1 MNFKIDIWI
10 QDIKGEKCATIHN
23 LGGFGRRT
31 MENGRNSF
39 REKGDIDSEEEFLSF
54 RKKNYKNFQ

>member
-31 MENGRNSF
+31 MENGRNTLEIF
-39 REKGDIDSEEEFLSF
+39 ERMLS
-54 RKKNYKNFQ
+54 NFELIFYFQNLDNTL

>member
-23 LGGFGRRT
+23 RGGFGRRT
-31 MENGRNSF
+31 MENGRNTLEIFERMFS
-39 REKGDIDSEEEFLSF
+39 
-54 RKKNYKNFQ
+54 NFELIFYFQNLDNTL

>member
-31 MENGRNSF
+31 MENGRNTLEIFERMFS
-39 REKGDIDSEEEFLSF
+39 
-54 RKKNYKNFQ
+54 NFELIFYFQILDNTL

>member
-23 LGGFGRRT
+23 LGGFRRRT
-31 MENGRNSF
+31 MENGRNTLEIFERMFS
-39 REKGDIDSEEEFLSF
+39 
-54 RKKNYKNFQ
+54 NFELIFYFQNLDNTL

>member
-31 MENGRNSF
+31 MENGRNTLEIFERMFS
-39 REKGDIDSEEEFLSF
+39 
-54 RKKNYKNFQ
+54 NFELIFYFQNLDNTL